1 MSHAVSRLRQE
12 RLARSLK
19 PFVA

>member
-19 PFVA
+19 PFV